1 MDNIQTEP
9 RSVFLYFNFMNRIL
23 VFLFL
28 GVSLSGFSQMKTTH
42 NFQEFGWSIT
52 IPDGF
57 EAVNEAEWAKIED
70 RCVQA
75 IEDAHGEEL
84 INQTTTLFA
93 YRNSQFNVFESNY
106 QPFDE
111 SIDGNWVNSCKE
123 VNAIVFETF
132 EKQMPN
138 IPLDSASSVETI
150 AGREFQTF
158 MVKIDLPNGIQLK
171 SLMFSTLFP
180 NLKKELTVSITS
192 VDDTQFE
199 KMLRAFR
206 TSKFK

>member
-1 MDNIQTEP
+1 MQTEP

-28 GVSLSGFSQMKTTH
+28 GVSLSGFSQASSMH

-52 IPDGF
+52 IPEGF
-57 EAVNEAEWAKIED
+57 KAVNEAEWTKIED
-70 RCVQA
+70 RGVQA
-75 IEDAHGEEL
+75 IEDAHGEKL
-84 INQTTTLFA
+84 VNQTTTLFA
-93 YRNSQFNVFESNY
+93 YRNTQYNVFESNY

-111 SIDGNWVNSCKE
+111 SVDGDWVKSCKE

-132 EKQMPN
+132 EQQMPN

-158 MVKIDLPNGIQLK
+158 MVKIDFPNGIQLK
-171 SLMFSTLFP
+171 SLMFSTFFS

-192 VDDTQFE
+192 VNDTEFE
-199 KMLRAFR
+199 KMLRSFR
-206 TSKFK
+206 TSRFK